1 MNWKDKIL
9 PTVFEL
15 YMKYGIKSISM
26 DDISRALG
34 ISKKSLYE
42 VIENKSELVHQIVHF
57 HIDNERKETQEII
70 EKSSNAI
77 EAMFFTTRHVL
88 KYMRKMSPSLL
99 FDLKKYYPEVWNII
113 EESHFG
119 YIKEVIQN
127 NMIRG
132 QSEGL
137 YRNDFNPEII
147 AKLYISNA
155 LTVTNTE
162 IFPLDQYDRA
172 QLFEELINYH
182 LQSITTDDGKETLKT
197 LKLKQID

>member
-26 DDISRALG
+26 DDVSRALG

-42 VIENKSELVHQIVHF
+42 VIEGKDELVEQIVNF
-57 HIDNERKETQEII
+57 HIENERKETQVII

-77 EAMFFTTRHVL
+77 EAMFFTTQHVL

-99 FDLKKYYPEVWNII
+99 FDLKKYYPKVWEII
-113 EESHFG
+113 ENSHFG
-119 YIKEVIQN
+119 YIKDVIYN
-127 NMIRG
+127 NMKRG
-132 QSEGL
+132 QEEGL

-162 IFPLDQYDRA
+162 IFPLDRYDRV

-182 LQSITTDDGKETLKT
+182 LQSITTNAGKETLKT
-197 LKLKQID
+197 LTLKQID

>member
-9 PTVFEL
+9 PIVFEL

-42 VIENKSELVHQIVHF
+42 VIKGKDELVHQIVHF
-57 HIDNERKETQEII
+57 HISNERKETQVII

-77 EAMFFTTRHVL
+77 EVMFLTTRHVL

-99 FDLKKYYPEVWNII
+99 FDLKKYYPEVWNTI

-137 YRNDFNPEII
+137 YRIDFNPEII

-162 IFPLDQYDRA
+162 IFPLDQYDRV

-182 LQSITTDDGKETLKT
+182 LQGITTDVGKETLKT